1 MTESSGAILRPLLHI
16 EKSEILNYLDE
27 NNLEY
32 KLDKTNKDNTITRN
46 KLRNVIIPEFYDI
59 NSNFKKNLEKTMD
72 YMKDLKDFLDTEVK
86 KFLETPLTPL
96 LRGEQNNN
104 SSPDKGRLGGVF
116 EIEKFN
122 NLTSLLQKEVLRY
135 IYYISN

>member
-1 MTESSGAILRPLLHI
+1 MTESSGSILRPLLHL
-16 EKSEILNYLDE
+16 EKSEILKYLDE
-27 NNLEY
+27 NKLEY
-32 KLDKTNKDNTITRN
+32 KLDETNKDNTITRN

-72 YMKDLKDFLDTEVK
+72 YFEELKDFLDTEVK
-86 KFLETPLTPL
+86 KFLQDEK
-96 LRGEQNNN
+96 
-104 SSPDKGRLGGVF
+104 SF

-122 NLTSLLQKEVLRY
+122 NLSSLLQKEVLRY